1 MASSSTPPSLYSKP
15 SEDLWAEWLDP
26 LIKWQ
31 MFGLFL
37 PGIKQKDIEK
47 IKEDETGVDSRKMAL
62 WSKWSAVYPN
72 GTWDDV
78 VKALKRMRENAL
90 AAEIEGKLS
99 KEKGKGI
106 DYRYST

>member
-1 MASSSTPPSLYSKP
+1 MASSSSPPSIYTKP

-47 IKEDETGVDSRKMAL
+47 IEEDKTGVDNRKRAL
-62 WSKWSAVYPN
+62 RSKWDKVYPN

-78 VKALKRMRENAL
+78 IKALKRMEENTL
-90 AAEIEGKLS
+90 AVEIEGKLG

-106 DYRYST
+106 YTVY